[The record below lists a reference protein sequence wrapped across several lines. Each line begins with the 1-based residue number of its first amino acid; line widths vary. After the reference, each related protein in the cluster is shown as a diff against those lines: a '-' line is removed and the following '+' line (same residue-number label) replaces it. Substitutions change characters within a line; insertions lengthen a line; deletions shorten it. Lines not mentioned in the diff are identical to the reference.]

1 MRRIAL
7 TVIFIGL
14 FVVSACAKQEAPSVT
29 ASAEPTTTPSPIKP
43 TTPTIRC
50 QETVA
55 EMEAL
60 TQGLRIPD
68 HLHQENPEKTGEEFD
83 VNVYFNVL
91 THLSPEPGYV
101 LDYVYRQD
109 PLGSRPVIYARR
121 EEESPYKTYVKLYK
135 AVDDPF
141 GKYLEHIQV
150 DGTAQGFFEWVV
162 LRTYGEQFYL
172 TDNAIPLLDWTILCN
187 REAAEAAI
195 DRANEFGNPLT
206 AEQKQKALQL
216 DFEPRVE
223 LEEETVQVRIMIF
236 SKWGGFF
243 EHVETI
249 SREFPHQLLE
259 YENEE
264 LVPYNC
270 GVMP

>member
-1 MRRIAL
+1 MGLIAG
-7 TVIFIGL
+7 T
-14 FVVSACAKQEAPSVT
+14 ACAKQEAPSVT
-29 ASAEPTTTPSPIKP
+29 ASGEPATTPSPIKP
-43 TTPTIRC
+43 PTPTISC

-60 TQGLRIPD
+60 NQGLRIPD
-68 HLHQENPEKTGEEFD
+68 HLRQEDAVKTGEEFD
-83 VNVYFNVL
+83 VNEYFTVL

-109 PLGSRPVIYARR
+109 LLGSRPVIYARR
-121 EEESPYKTYVKLYK
+121 EEESPYETYVQLYK

-141 GKYLEHIQV
+141 GEYLEHIQV
-150 DGTAQGFFEWVV
+150 DDTAQGFFEWVV

-187 REAAEAAI
+187 REAAKTVIEG
-195 DRANEFGNPLT
+195 ANEFGNPLT

-216 DFEPRVE
+216 DFKPRLE
-223 LEEETVQVRIMIF
+223 LEEETVKVRIIVF
-236 SKWGGFF
+236 SKWRGFY

-249 SREFPHQLLE
+249 SREFPHEVLE
-259 YENEE
+259 FENKE

>member
-1 MRRIAL
+1 M
-7 TVIFIGL
+7 
-14 FVVSACAKQEAPSVT
+14 K
-29 ASAEPTTTPSPIKP
+29 
-43 TTPTIRC
+43 
-50 QETVA
+50 
-55 EMEAL
+55 AL

-68 HLHQENPEKTGEEFD
+68 HLRQEDAVKTGEEFD
-83 VNVYFNVL
+83 ANEYFTVL

-101 LDYVYRQD
+101 LDYVYHQD

-121 EEESPYKTYVKLYK
+121 EEESPYEAYVKLYK

-150 DGTAQGFFEWVV
+150 DDTAQGFFEWVV

-195 DRANEFGNPLT
+195 ERANEFGNPLT

-216 DFEPRVE
+216 EFEPKVE
-223 LEEETVQVRIMIF
+223 FEEETVKVKIIVF

-249 SREFPHQLLE
+249 SREFPHQLLNA
-259 YENEE
+259 ENIE